1 MLKTSKRILV
11 YLSAAVWYIG
21 GIMLFRGG
29 WELLAHAREMRPE
42 SNWHWLFIV
51 LGVILG
57 IAQAATIFKRSC
69 RKNLAR
75 INQLEDPRLWQFFRP
90 GFFLAL
96 AVMITSGVLL
106 DHFAQG
112 NYFYMI
118 ALAGLDFALSISLLG
133 SSIIFWVEYKNIQD

>member
-1 MLKTSKRILV
+1 MLKTSKKTLV
-11 YLSAAVWYIG
+11 YLSAVVWYIG
-21 GIMLFRGG
+21 GIMLFRSG
-29 WELLAHAREMRPE
+29 WELLHQAKEMRPG
-42 SNWHWLFIV
+42 SNWHWLFIFLGII
-51 LGVILG
+51 LGVI
-57 IAQAATIFKRSC
+57 QAATIFSRSC

-106 DHFAQG
+106 DLFAQG

-118 ALAGLDFALSISLLG
+118 ALAGLDFALAISLLG
-133 SSIIFWVEYKNIQD
+133 SSYIFWIDSNNIQE